1 MITSQVLIVTVA
13 ALYVSDSGCG
23 GRIVTLHT
31 QPPETAN
38 VLDYGAKGAL
48 RMATRIIDLNGELT
62 LGDLVGAV

>member
-1 MITSQVLIVTVA
+1 MITSQVVIVTVA

-31 QPPETAN
+31 QPPETTN

-48 RMATRIIDLNGELT
+48 RMATRIIDLNGELM

>member
-1 MITSQVLIVTVA
+1 M
-13 ALYVSDSGCG
+13 
-23 GRIVTLHT
+23 TLHT

-48 RMATRIIDLNGELT
+48 RMATRIIDLNGELM

>member
-48 RMATRIIDLNGELT
+48 WMATRIIDLNGELM